1 MAKEKGLTPQSQ
13 DFSEWYLEVIQKA
26 ELADYGPV
34 RGTIVVRPYGY
45 AIWENIQQ
53 VLDRMFKETGH
64 QNAYFPLFIPM
75 SFLRKEAEHVEG
87 FSPELGVVPDGGG
100 EELEEPLAVRPTSE
114 TVIGYMWSKWIRSW
128 RDLPQ
133 LLNQWG
139 NVVRWEMRTRP
150 FLRTSEFLWQE
161 GHTAHATREEAEEEV
176 RRMLSIYARLAREYA
191 AIPVIEGLKTEKEKF
206 AGAVYT
212 TTIEALMKD
221 GKALQAGT
229 SHYLGENFAR
239 AFDIKFQD
247 RDLQV
252 KYVHTTSWGLSWR
265 FIGAIIMTHGDD
277 RGLVLPPRLAP
288 IQVVIVPIYKDE
300 SRERVLEA
308 AQGLRQALQAKGLRV
323 HLDDRDQHTPG
334 YKFHEWELK
343 GVPFRVE
350 LGPKDL
356 EQGQAV
362 LASRLGGKETLPLAA
377 LPEALPGKLVAFHE
391 ELYRRALAFREA
403 HTRKVDTYEAFK
415 EAVQEGFA
423 LAFHCGDKATTRCVP
438 FEAEPEEGFCVRCGR
453 PSAYGKRVVFAK
465 AY

>member
-1 MAKEKGLTPQSQ
+1 
-13 DFSEWYLEVIQKA
+13 
-26 ELADYGPV
+26 
-34 RGTIVVRPYGY
+34 
-45 AIWENIQQ
+45 
-53 VLDRMFKETGH
+53 
-64 QNAYFPLFIPM
+64 
-75 SFLRKEAEHVEG
+75 
-87 FSPELGVVPDGGG
+87 
-100 EELEEPLAVRPTSE
+100 
-114 TVIGYMWSKWIRSW
+114 
-128 RDLPQ
+128 
-133 LLNQWG
+133 
-139 NVVRWEMRTRP
+139 
-150 FLRTSEFLWQE
+150 
-161 GHTAHATREEAEEEV
+161 
-176 RRMLSIYARLAREYA
+176 MLSIYARLAREYA

-212 TTIEALMKD
+212 TTIEAMMKD

-277 RGLVLPPRLAP
+277 KGLVLPPRLAP

-362 LASRLGGKETLPLAA
+362 LASRLGGKETLPLAT
-377 LPEALPGKLVAFHE
+377 LPEVLPGKLDAFHE
-391 ELYRRALAFREA
+391 ELYQRALAFREA

-423 LAFHCGDKATTRCVP
+423 LAFHCGDKACERLIQEETTATTRCVP